1 VADVTAPAFFFRH
14 PVLAALALLWLLVVL
29 GLFVFAP
36 ATLNAD
42 TLTTILQFSTILALA
57 ALGQSLVIL
66 CGGAGIDLSVG
77 GVVSLTAVLVA
88 LLGKAGAPGWTLPLL
103 CLVVGALL
111 GAVNGLLVARVRVL
125 PLITTLGTF
134 YVYSGLA
141 VALTGG
147 AATGSVP
154 AWMSG
159 WGRGQFLAVPL
170 PFLTTALPAFLVA
183 ALLLGATAWGT
194 WIYAMGFNEVSA
206 RLCGIPVDQT
216 RTILYTGSGA
226 CAGAAA
232 LVSLAW
238 LGSARPNIGA
248 NLELTSLAAAML
260 GGVSIFGGRGG
271 AIGVFAAVILLVTL
285 QTSLLQL
292 NVNPTWQVGVVGV
305 LLIVVLLVDRF
316 ASSRA

>member
-1 VADVTAPAFFFRH
+1 MSVSAVIARQ
-14 PVLAALALLWLLVVL
+14 PVLAVLALLWLVVVI
-29 GLFVFAP
+29 GMFVFVP
-36 ATLNAD
+36 ETLHAY
-42 TLTTILQFSTILALA
+42 TVTTVLQFSTILALV

-77 GVVSLTAVLVA
+77 GVVSLTAVLTA
-88 LLGKAGAPGWTLPLL
+88 LLGKAGAPGWTIPAL
-103 CLVVGALL
+103 CLIVGALL
-111 GAVNGLLVARVRVL
+111 GAVNGALVTKIRVL

-147 AATGSVP
+147 AATGSAP
-154 AWMSG
+154 GWMIG
-159 WGRGQFLAVPL
+159 WGRGQFAAIPL
-170 PFLTTALPAFLVA
+170 PFLTTALPAFVLTA
-183 ALLLGATAWGT
+183 TLLGATAWGS
-194 WIYAMGFNEVSA
+194 WIYAMGFNEASA

-216 RTILYTGSGA
+216 RMLLYVISGA
-226 CAGAAA
+226 CAGMAA

-260 GGVSIFGGRGG
+260 GGIAIFGGRGG

-292 NVNPTWQVGVVGV
+292 NVNTTWQVGIVGV

-316 ASSRA
+316 ASHRM